1 MSEKQKKLRHGNGGD
16 DTDHRGK
23 DPCGKHICFMW
34 KLGDSYFCHF
44 VTVCNHWT
52 SFLGTGDLYD

>member
-23 DPCGKHICFMW
+23 LDNFFSNVFYVDGIM
-34 KLGDSYFCHF
+34 
-44 VTVCNHWT
+44 
-52 SFLGTGDLYD
+52 